1 MYVNFIVM
9 KVAVLGTGMVGR
21 AHAAKL
27 VELGHDVV
35 MGTKDVTKTMAETKA
50 DSMGNPPFRVWHKKH
65 DKVKLATFSEAAK
78 HGEIIWEALNGA
90 AAVEVL
96 KALEND
102 LGDKILI
109 DIANPLDFSKG
120 MPPSLFVCNTDS
132 LGEQIQRALPKVKVV
147 KAFNTMNAYLQVDP
161 RQLAG
166 GDHHLIVSGND
177 ASAKAQ
183 VIKIAKEWYGWEHV
197 IDLGDI
203 TTSRGT
209 EMILAIWIRLWGALK
224 TPMFAFKIVT
234 GTPLPTK
241 ATP

>member
-35 MGTKDVTKTMAETKA
+35 MGAKDVTKTMAETKA

-132 LGEQIQRALPKVKVV
+132 LGEQIQRALPKVRVV
-147 KAFNTMNAYLQVDP
+147 KTLNTLNAHLQVDP
-161 RQLAG
+161 RQLAN
-166 GDHHLIVSGND
+166 GDHHVFVCGND
-177 ASAKAQ
+177 ATAK
-183 VIKIAKEWYGWEHV
+183 KEVARILRDWYGWENS

-203 TTSRGT
+203 TTARGV
-209 EMILAIWIRLWGALK
+209 EMLLPLWLR
-224 TPMFAFKIVT
+224 
-234 GTPLPTK
+234 
-241 ATP
+241 